1 MDIKISTSLLMLA
14 SAQFGLI
21 NFVDSKVD
29 NSNTSNFCFRL
40 NWNSSCV
47 TKKEREK
54 KIKQIKKH
62 FLYLKK
68 KKLRIFYLPFEWKW
82 MANKFGCC
90 LKGSKT
96 IKNLFDRIHTKSVT
110 SDKNLQK
117 CALHTRTV
125 THISWVFKGIIRAFE
140 LMNVCMTAECMF
152 VCTSVSFLFFFT
164 WKANPLP
171 ITVKLI
177 PSSVWTPSHQIT
189 WTHVKK
195 RRNND
200 TGDNKIS

>member
-21 NFVDSKVD
+21 NFVDSKVE

-47 TKKEREK
+47 TKKEK
-54 KIKQIKKH
+54 KKKMKQINI
-62 FLYLKK
+62 FCIWKK

-110 SDKNLQK
+110 TFQK

-152 VCTSVSFLFFFT
+152 VCTSVSFLFFFFYL
-164 WKANPLP
+164 K
-171 ITVKLI
+171 
-177 PSSVWTPSHQIT
+177 S
-189 WTHVKK
+189 
-195 RRNND
+195 
-200 TGDNKIS
+200 